1 MFRGVNRM
9 AQPLLQL
16 RLDAALGENMKLAHL
31 TFTLAFTIG
40 ATACTAERALS
51 PQPVAGRSVATA
63 VAPGASQVPLLFVV
77 DGVRLQRDQVP
88 SLTSDQI
95 AKVKV
100 LKGNA
105 ALRLYG
111 PDASYGVVVITTR
124 ASLGPRA

>member
-16 RLDAALGENMKLAHL
+16 RLDAAFEENMKLAHL
-31 TFTLAFTIG
+31 TFILALTIG

-51 PQPVAGRSVATA
+51 PQSVAGRSVATA
-63 VAPGASQVPLLFVV
+63 VAPAVAQVPLLFVV

-100 LKGNA
+100 IKGVA

-124 ASLGPRA
+124 AALGPRA